1 MYHDEIIFDFFG
13 VWRLFTPNVLISIL
27 LANAFPLSLLVFR
40 FKNVV
45 HNNYLILAWFNLLIA
60 IGQFGFFAEKR
71 YYAWPILCGAIISQ
85 FISCLC

>member
-60 IGQFGFFAEKR
+60 IVNLDSSPKKDIMHGQFYVG
-71 YYAWPILCGAIISQ
+71 L
-85 FISCLC
+85 